1 MKGKVLFVVG
11 LGVGYVL
18 GTRAG
23 RKRYEQI
30 KAAASRVWDSPMV
43 QRQVH
48 TVQDYAADRIGD
60 LGTLVTDG
68 VKRAVTGNGR
78 SSRANDA
85 DRSDDRS
92 DESSSAT
99 GSTSRGF
106 SKAVKGSGSAAA
118 ASKSSTTESS
128 GAKSNGSG
136 SGSQSSST
144 SRPKSGRSR
153 STSGGSGTGG
163 QAS

>member
-85 DRSDDRS
+85 DRSD
-92 DESSSAT
+92 ESSSVT
-99 GSTSRGF
+99 GSTGRGF
-106 SKAVKGSGSAAA
+106 AKAVKGSGSAAA
-118 ASKSSTTESS
+118 ASKSSTAESS